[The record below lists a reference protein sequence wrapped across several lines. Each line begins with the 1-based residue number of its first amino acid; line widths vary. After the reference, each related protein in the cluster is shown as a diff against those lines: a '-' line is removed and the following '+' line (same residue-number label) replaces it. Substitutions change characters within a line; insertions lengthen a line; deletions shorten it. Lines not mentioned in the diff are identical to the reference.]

1 MFKII
6 FYKDEN
12 NNYHKPCSGNKAIF
26 SGSYVSMSVEKFTIN
41 KEDSLI
47 RQIVDSD
54 KHVFATVT
62 LNADYKQNKTSIV
75 KVSNPYSLNNMEN
88 NVDIATEWQLLDR
101 IPWYLKNAE
110 LQIKLGYEA
119 ESSIDSVIS
128 SVNSIVSASPVFT
141 LSTAAHFGMATASGF
156 DKLLFQ
162 QDRTVTLLNSIRQFP
177 LQSNKLCEGYYVV
190 FSAENN
196 TYRKY
201 DKNVIWDVNNLKY
214 GNQPID
220 DASYAVI
227 NVRITDHYYNST
239 EDAFNDDNREWSKK
253 YNEVHSKMV
262 DLATVTDSNK
272 LNDIESDIRNRLSE
286 ARTLL
291 ESDSD
296 LMQKEKEDIHKYA
309 KKRELDLIDDISKR
323 LTPSNQVTEESTA
336 KALSDILKSS
346 NSNLLEDS
354 FKDTAKAIVKNPDKN
369 LPEFSSDLGK
379 ELNTSI
385 NNIEKV
391 ISNDRMVD
399 QK

>member
-1 MFKII
+1 VDLTS
-6 FYKDEN
+6 FYFN
-12 NNYHKPCSGNKAIF
+12 
-26 SGSYVSMSVEKFTIN
+26 
-41 KEDSLI
+41 
-47 RQIVDSD
+47 
-54 KHVFATVT
+54 
-62 LNADYKQNKTSIV
+62 
-75 KVSNPYSLNNMEN
+75 
-88 NVDIATEWQLLDR
+88 R
-101 IPWYLKNAE
+101 IGRLH
-110 LQIKLGYEA
+110 
-119 ESSIDSVIS
+119 S
-128 SVNSIVSASPVFT
+128 
-141 LSTAAHFGMATASGF
+141 
-156 DKLLFQ
+156 
-162 QDRTVTLLNSIRQFP
+162 
-177 LQSNKLCEGYYVV
+177 
-190 FSAENN
+190 ENN